1 MRGGYGLGMPARWS
15 KLSLLG
21 LYGLV
26 WWVGRGDQMPSFVIV
41 FITKSK
47 GNIIVFIIGG
57 GDPARYVKKQTAK

>member
-1 MRGGYGLGMPARWS
+1 MPVRRS

-26 WWVGRGDQMPSFVIV
+26 WWVGGGWGVGGGDQMPSFVIV